1 MAPTRFSDAV
11 QKAVANTHMSQKEP
25 DDEDSIPL
33 TTFNQTPNTE
43 EFTEEKNEKKENTG
57 MAGIA
62 WRLHAANKAAGVFKE
77 KANLRRRIRERLKL
91 KERMRQLVEERL
103 TVRQI
108 FKRYVESSTL
118 HGFRY
123 TCTDTYLLRR
133 AIWTLL
139 MVAGAIYFI
148 LKLHDGLVTYF
159 DYPFSTKATLEYVN
173 KLTFPAISFCPLN
186 QFSFSKVK
194 NSSLKKLFKKYGSP
208 FQRNLSNWNHDFSG
222 RELASEIRRTSFSI
236 EDINQDCDY
245 IRRDTDHPNLPH
257 QPCGTENFT
266 SYFSESG
273 KLCFTLNSGKI
284 GHRLLE
290 VDHAGLNY
298 GFELMFDLRNEDAI
312 KEYQISGL
320 QVIVHDQ
327 NEPPVSNTGFI
338 LPPGFKSYIKME
350 QSETQNLPPPF
361 ATKCGETKL
370 KYFSTYN
377 QKSCILEL
385 LTDYVG
391 ERCKCRELF
400 MPDNGMPY
408 CSLRQR
414 TSCLYQVKD
423 SFNEY
428 KMRSQCPVDC
438 RQISYVTRRSDS
450 KFLHNPPTGIEPILI
465 KKSLEKKELNRSHIL
480 ELYKKYSN
488 EEFAKYI
495 EENIIV
501 VIFYYGEM
509 SKVIY
514 MQTASFNFYN
524 FLGDIGGAFGLMLGA
539 SLLTFFEFV
548 DLLTFLIYH
557 QLLRLHKQQ
566 KLEKE
571 NRKSMVLEEKQSLI
585 T

>member
-1 MAPTRFSDAV
+1 MAPTRLSAAV
-11 QKAVANTHMSQKEP
+11 QKAVANKRMSQNEP
-25 DDEDSIPL
+25 DDEDNIPL
-33 TTFNQTPNTE
+33 TTFEKTPNTE
-43 EFTEEKNEKKENTG
+43 ESTEVKEEKKGDNG

-194 NSSLKKLFKKYGSP
+194 NSSLKKLFKRYGSP
-208 FQRNLSNWNHDFSG
+208 FQRNLSNWDHDFSG

-245 IRRDTDHPNLPH
+245 IRRDTDHPHLPH

-266 SYFSESG
+266 SYFSDSG

-290 VDHAGLNY
+290 VDHEGLNH

-312 KEYQISGL
+312 KEYKISGL

-338 LPPGFKSYIKME
+338 LPTGFKSYIKME
-350 QSETQNLPPPF
+350 KSEVR
-361 ATKCGETKL
+361 GETCFFTYKCITNSFKL
-370 KYFSTYN
+370 YN
-377 QKSCILEL
+377 S
-385 LTDYVG
+385 
-391 ERCKCRELF
+391 
-400 MPDNGMPY
+400 
-408 CSLRQR
+408 
-414 TSCLYQVKD
+414 
-423 SFNEY
+423 
-428 KMRSQCPVDC
+428 
-438 RQISYVTRRSDS
+438 RR
-450 KFLHNPPTGIEPILI
+450 GC
-465 KKSLEKKELNRSHIL
+465 
-480 ELYKKYSN
+480 
-488 EEFAKYI
+488 
-495 EENIIV
+495 
-501 VIFYYGEM
+501 
-509 SKVIY
+509 
-514 MQTASFNFYN
+514 
-524 FLGDIGGAFGLMLGA
+524 MLG
-539 SLLTFFEFV
+539 
-548 DLLTFLIYH
+548 
-557 QLLRLHKQQ
+557 Q
-566 KLEKE
+566 EKPK
-571 NRKSMVLEEKQSLI
+571 RVF
-585 T
+585 